1 MKRLFVFLIAFFLC
15 VVFASCS
22 HRLID
27 FTIIS
32 SKNVDL
38 SQMAQFKRGTQ
49 RVEGIDKVHIIIFIP
64 TGTPNAKEALDKA
77 IESVPGAVAL
87 VDGVIT
93 QKFWWIPYI
102 YGQNYF
108 VVEGTPI
115 INPDLLSNIDS
126 QSKSNYM
133 VATLDEKGN
142 FENLNYVSEDEYNI
156 IKEKAVN

>member
-1 MKRLFVFLIAFFLC
+1 MKRLFVFIIVFFLC
-15 VVFASCS
+15 SVFTSCS

-27 FTIIS
+27 FTVIS

-38 SQMAQFKRGTQ
+38 SQMAKFQRGSQ
-49 RVEGIDKVHIIIFIP
+49 RVEGIDKVHIILFIP

-77 IESVPGAVAL
+77 IESIPGAVAL

-102 YGQNYF
+102 YGQSYF

-115 INPDLLSNIDS
+115 INPEIVSNIDS
-126 QSKSNYM
+126 QSKCNYM

-142 FENLNYVSEDEYNI
+142 FENLNYVSEDEYYI
-156 IKEKAVN
+156 IKEKTIN